1 MLHWNVHHQARGH
14 VMNVTA
20 KVEAENII
28 KSLPEDTSFE
38 DIQYHLFIAEKLM
51 KSREQ
56 IKEGDVFTQDEV
68 EKRLEKWIIR

>member
-1 MLHWNVHHQARGH
+1 MIA
-14 VMNVTA
+14 TA

-28 KSLPEDTSFE
+28 KNLPDDTSFE

-56 IKEGDVFTQDEV
+56 IKEGKVLTQDEV
-68 EKRLEKWIIR
+68 EKRLEKWIIK

>member
-1 MLHWNVHHQARGH
+1 MEYA
-14 VMNVTA
+14 MNATA
-20 KVEAENII
+20 KLEAENII
-28 KSLPEDTSFE
+28 KGLPEDSSFE

-56 IKEGDVFTQDEV
+56 IKDGKVFTQDEV

>member
-1 MLHWNVHHQARGH
+1 MLHSNVHHQGKRHIMSA
-14 VMNVTA
+14 TA

-38 DIQYHLFIAEKLM
+38 DIQYHLFVAEKLM

-56 IKEGDVFTQDEV
+56 IKDGNVFTQDEV
-68 EKRLEKWIIR
+68 EKRLGKWIIR

>member
-1 MLHWNVHHQARGH
+1 
-14 VMNVTA
+14 MNATA
-20 KVEAENII
+20 KLEAENII
-28 KSLPEDTSFE
+28 KGLPEDSSFE

-56 IKEGDVFTQDEV
+56 IKDGKVFTQDEV